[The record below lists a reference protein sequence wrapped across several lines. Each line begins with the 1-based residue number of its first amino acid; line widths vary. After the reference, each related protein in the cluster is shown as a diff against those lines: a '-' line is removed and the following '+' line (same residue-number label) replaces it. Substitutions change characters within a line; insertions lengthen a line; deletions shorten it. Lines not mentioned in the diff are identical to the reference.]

1 LRLSAYMCITHSIK
15 IFAKSLSVSYGSYP
29 RPDWPREL
37 VPGRGC
43 RRSGPSPAFYSL
55 WPILLFQICSML
67 YDASSPHA
75 CFFSAQVL
83 YSTTR
88 HACRI
93 PSTSTSSSDRSI
105 PLNPIAQAQ
114 AQRGETRLSFLYG
127 PVRGLDNGLG
137 LGCGELPSL
146 GYLRYGGT
154 KFHRVCVP
162 RIFKKTNHGLLRAAV
177 TFSTLRSVII
187 CEPWRS

>member
-1 LRLSAYMCITHSIK
+1 MCITHSIK

-37 VPGRGC
+37 VLGRGC

-55 WPILLFQICSML
+55 WSLLLFQICSML

-154 KFHRVCVP
+154 KFCTIEYACPVFSRKQIMDCCVLP
-162 RIFKKTNHGLLRAAV
+162 SP
-177 TFSTLRSVII
+177 FSTPRSVII

>member
-1 LRLSAYMCITHSIK
+1 MCITHSIK

-37 VPGRGC
+37 VLGRGC

-55 WPILLFQICSML
+55 WSLLLFQICSML

-88 HACRI
+88 HARRI
-93 PSTSTSSSDRSI
+93 PSTSSSDRSI

-114 AQRGETRLSFLYG
+114 RDETRLSLLYG

-137 LGCGELPSL
+137 LGWVVAN
-146 GYLRYGGT
+146 YLARLFAVRWN
-154 KFHRVCVP
+154 KVP
-162 RIFKKTNHGLLRAAV
+162 
-177 TFSTLRSVII
+177 
-187 CEPWRS
+187 